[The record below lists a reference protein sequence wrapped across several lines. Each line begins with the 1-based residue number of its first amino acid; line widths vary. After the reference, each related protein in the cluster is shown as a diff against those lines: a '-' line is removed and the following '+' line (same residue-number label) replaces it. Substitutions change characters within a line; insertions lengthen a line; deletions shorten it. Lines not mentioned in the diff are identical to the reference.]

1 MKKIIPILII
11 AAGVAGLAIYRSGS
25 FVKEDPTRIHLSGN
39 IELTQV
45 DLSFKAP
52 GRITELPVKEG
63 DRIAAGA
70 LVARIDR
77 ESPER
82 QKDREQAGLEA
93 AQAAYTQVNTAID
106 LQRATLEGE
115 LALRRAEV
123 QAAEAQ
129 LADLQAGSRP
139 QEIESARA
147 QLEDARTWHEQAKRD
162 WDRAQILYKNEDI
175 STQQYDQFRTRF
187 DSTAQTLRQAQQRFD
202 LVKEGPRKQTI
213 EAAKAQLERARAALK
228 LAEASRIE
236 LRRREQERA
245 VRQADIQRAKAGIAI
260 VDAQLNDTTIAAP
273 ISGVVM
279 VKSAELGEVIAA
291 GATVATLGD
300 LEHPWLRAYISE
312 TDLGRVK
319 LGAKVRL
326 TTDSFPGKE
335 YWGTVSYIASEAEF
349 TPKQIQTRDER
360 VKLVYRIK
368 VDVANPN
375 QELKANMPV
384 DAEIVL

>member
-1 MKKIIPILII
+1 MKKIIPILIV
-11 AAGVAGLAIYRSGS
+11 AVGVAALAMYRSGS

-63 DRIAAGA
+63 DRIDAGA
-70 LVARIDR
+70 LVARMDR

-82 QKDREQAGLEA
+82 QKDREMAGLDA
-93 AQAAYTQVNTAID
+93 AQAAYTQVNTAIE
-106 LQRATLEGE
+106 LQRATVEGE

-123 QAAEAQ
+123 QTAEAN

-139 QEIESARA
+139 QEIEGARA
-147 QLEDARTWHEQAKRD
+147 QLEDARTLHELAKRD
-162 WDRAQILYKNEDI
+162 WDRAQVLYKNEDI

-187 DSTAQTLRQAQQRFD
+187 DSTAQTLRQVQQRLD
-202 LVKEGPRKQTI
+202 LVTEGPRKQTI

-279 VKSAELGEVIAA
+279 VKSAEPGEVIAA

-384 DAEIVL
+384 DAEILL